1 MKTMPARP
9 PARSG
14 PAGLRGRGRHA
25 GRTACR
31 RGPPHRLRPVRRG
44 VVLLLG
50 LIALAIML
58 IGAAAMA
65 RSMTTA
71 LFNAGNIGFKR
82 DMTNQA
88 ERAAAA
94 AAALLDTGGAL
105 AGAATREGHVVASN
119 YSATVLPTNVQGLPL
134 ALIDDSAFSAVG
146 QSSNDIAVTAQ
157 ALTLRYVIDRLCT
170 ATGAAAAER
179 CTMANDPNPPSCSGS
194 ECNSASNSSTGGASA
209 VSNRVVY
216 RVSIRIT
223 GPRGTQSY
231 FQTTFAL

>member
-1 MKTMPARP
+1 MKPLP
-9 PARSG
+9 PPQPRTDAHRV
-14 PAGLRGRGRHA
+14 RG
-25 GRTACR
+25 R
-31 RGPPHRLRPVRRG
+31 RGPALPRRARRG

-50 LIALAIML
+50 LIALVIML

-71 LFNAGNIGFKR
+71 MFNVGNIGFKR

-94 AAALLDTGGAL
+94 VVASMSTGGAL
-105 AGAATREGHVVASN
+105 AGAATREGHVTASN
-119 YSATVLPTNVQGLPL
+119 YSATILATNAQGLPL
-134 ALIDDSAFSAVG
+134 ALLNDSNFATVG

-170 ATGAAAAER
+170 ATGAASPER
-179 CTMANDPNPPSCSGS
+179 CAMANDPNPPGCSGS
-194 ECNSASNSSTGGASA
+194 ECNSASNASSGGESA
-209 VSNRVVY
+209 ISSRVVY
-216 RVSIRIT
+216 RVSIRVT

>member
-1 MKTMPARP
+1 MKTPLARIHHPRHPLGPLGPRGRAGRHGRAAARP
-9 PARSG
+9 
-14 PAGLRGRGRHA
+14 
-25 GRTACR
+25 
-31 RGPPHRLRPVRRG
+31 RLRPVQRG

-71 LFNAGNIGFKR
+71 MFNAGNIGFKR

-94 AAALLDTGGAL
+94 VVASMSTGGAL
-105 AGAATREGHVVASN
+105 AGVATREGHVTASN
-119 YSATVLPTNVQGLPL
+119 YSATILATNAQGLPL
-134 ALIDDSAFSAVG
+134 ALLNDSNFATVG

-170 ATGAAAAER
+170 ATGAASPER
-179 CTMANDPNPPSCSGS
+179 CAMANDPNPPGCSGS
-194 ECNSASNSSTGGASA
+194 ECNSASNASSGGESA
-209 VSNRVVY
+209 ISSRVVY
-216 RVSIRIT
+216 RVSIRVT
-223 GPRGTQSY
+223 GPRGTQSF